1 METKIVLIRSDS
13 KGLAGTVANAKHH
26 AEAILPYIDALKP
39 IVPRLGFKLWK
50 QGHNIHEFVT
60 IDGRRF
66 TLRAFIDD
74 GNTAYIGI
82 RFSLRLDRSN
92 EIRLIDI
99 TSIAELAELILIMK
113 KVAEPSKGKLGRLLS
128 ESNQDQA
135 A

>member
-1 METKIVLIRSDS
+1 MNTKVVLIRSDS
-13 KGLAGTVANAKHH
+13 LGIDGTVANAKHH

-50 QGHNIHEFVT
+50 QGHNVHEFVT

-66 TLRAFIDD
+66 TLRAFIDNE
-74 GNTAYIGI
+74 NTAYIGI

-92 EIRLIDI
+92 EVRLIDI
-99 TSIAELAELILIMK
+99 TSIGELAELILVMK

-128 ESNQDQA
+128 ETSQEQTA
-135 A
+135 

>member
-1 METKIVLIRSDS
+1 MNTKVVLIRSDS
-13 KGLAGTVANAKHH
+13 LGLDGTIANAKHH

-50 QGHNIHEFVT
+50 QGHNVHEFVT

-66 TLRAFIDD
+66 TLRAFIDNE
-74 GNTAYIGI
+74 NTAYIGI

-92 EIRLIDI
+92 EVRLIDI
-99 TSIAELAELILIMK
+99 TSIGELAELILVMK

-128 ESNQDQA
+128 EAGQEQTA
-135 A
+135 